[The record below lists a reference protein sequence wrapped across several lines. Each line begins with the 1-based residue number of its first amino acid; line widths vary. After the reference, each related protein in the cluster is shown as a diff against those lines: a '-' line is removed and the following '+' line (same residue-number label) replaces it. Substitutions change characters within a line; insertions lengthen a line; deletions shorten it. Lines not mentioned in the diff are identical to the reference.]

1 MEKCKHGFDKAC
13 LVCGFGEF
21 NGRRVYYDWKYE
33 QMSFSL
39 TNLHHARI
47 TAPESLIKLALDA
60 ISNEIAMCKQTEC
73 NLSFGTSKRNQA
85 YVLRETLQN
94 IEAILKGETVELKKD
109 NSFQEGSR
117 VLVDFYSSNSAETD
131 GTHIQGYGVVD
142 QIDQDGKF
150 VIGRLE
156 KGGFFGCPAT
166 DVKLAVSSVPE
177 AILEAERQ
185 RSLNKHL
192 E

>member
-1 MEKCKHGFDKAC
+1 MDKCKHGFDKAC

-21 NGRRVYYDWKYE
+21 NGRRVFYEWKYE
-33 QMSFSL
+33 QMYSSF

-47 TAPESLIKLALDA
+47 TAPESLIKLALEA
-60 ISNEIAMCKQTEC
+60 INNEIAMCRQTEC
-73 NLSFGTSKRNQA
+73 NLSFGISKRNQA
-85 YVLRETLQN
+85 FVIRETLQN

-109 NSFQEGSR
+109 NSVQVGSR
-117 VLVDFYSSNSAETD
+117 VLVDFYSSNRAETD
-131 GTHIQGYGVVD
+131 GTHIHGYGVVD

-156 KGGFFGCPAT
+156 KGGFFGYPAT
-166 DVKLAVSSVPE
+166 DVKLAMSLVPE

-185 RSLNKHL
+185 RSLNK
-192 E
+192 

>member
-47 TAPESLIKLALDA
+47 TAPESLIKLALEA
-60 ISNEIAMCKQTEC
+60 IDNEIALCKKTEI
-73 NLSFGTSKRNQA
+73 NWEFPLSQRNQA
-85 YVLRETLQN
+85 FVIRETLQN
-94 IEAILKGETVELKKD
+94 IESILKGETIEVKER
-109 NSFQEGSR
+109 NSVQVGSR
-117 VLVDFYSSNSAETD
+117 VLVDFYSSNRAETD
-131 GTHIQGYGVVD
+131 GTHIHGCGVVD

-156 KGGFFGCPAT
+156 NGGFFGCPAT
-166 DVKLAVSSVPE
+166 DVQLLESTVPE
-177 AILEAERQ
+177 AILEAEQQ
-185 RSLNKHL
+185 RSVNIS
-192 E
+192 